1 MGEVCPPESFVQGLD
16 VRGGEEPY
24 SAWLS
29 VCCAQSA
36 AEYQATIPF
45 LHPNELAFYEGLQ
58 FERRIT
64 SYLAGRYAAKR
75 AVAATVQEERLDR
88 IWIDRGI
95 LHQPL
100 IVHPAALNLQ
110 VSISHCD
117 ELGAA
122 LVFPEALPMGL
133 DVEQIRPARQAV
145 LAAQMTER
153 ERERIG
159 AQPGSEAL
167 LMTLYWSA
175 KEALS
180 KVLKTGLAVPFEF
193 FEITGLEQQGT
204 AWVAAYSH
212 FPQFRVAGWVVGER
226 VFAIAYPKD
235 CRLNLEA
242 VQDLLCKVEEVI

>member
-1 MGEVCPPESFVQGLD
+1 MQGLD
-16 VRGGEEPY
+16 VRGEKD
-24 SAWLS
+24 SHIAWLS
-29 VCCAQSA
+29 VCCAKSA
-36 AEYQATIPF
+36 AEYQATIPL
-45 LHPNELAFYEGLQ
+45 LHPNELAFYEGLH

-75 AVAATVQEERLDR
+75 AVAVSVQEEDLDR

-100 IVHPAALNLQ
+100 VVHPAALNLM

-122 LVFPEALPMGL
+122 LVFQEALPMGL

-153 ERERIG
+153 EREWIG
-159 AQPGSEAL
+159 AMTGAEAL

-193 FEITGLEQQGT
+193 LEITGLKQQGT
-204 AWVAAYSH
+204 AWVAAYTH
-212 FPQFRVAGWVVGER
+212 FPQYRVAGWVVGEH

-235 CRLNLEA
+235 CRLNLET
-242 VQDLLCKVEEVI
+242 VWNLLCKVEKII